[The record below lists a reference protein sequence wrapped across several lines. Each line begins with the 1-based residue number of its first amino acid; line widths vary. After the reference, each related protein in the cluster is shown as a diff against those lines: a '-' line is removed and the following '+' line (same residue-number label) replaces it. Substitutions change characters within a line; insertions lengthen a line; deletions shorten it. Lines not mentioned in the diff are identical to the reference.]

1 MCKCILFSWHICRV
15 QCLSFITYSTLFD
28 FRWSFGVLL
37 WELVTLG
44 KLKSR
49 LVSQYE
55 KVTSY
60 EAKVTGLL
68 KCYDILCVCL
78 CVFIVQKIKLH
89 ILCYIKKRM

>member
-44 KLKSR
+44 KLKAR

-68 KCYDILCVCL
+68 KCYDILGVHCFSHVMILYPCL
-78 CVFIVQKIKLH
+78 
-89 ILCYIKKRM
+89 